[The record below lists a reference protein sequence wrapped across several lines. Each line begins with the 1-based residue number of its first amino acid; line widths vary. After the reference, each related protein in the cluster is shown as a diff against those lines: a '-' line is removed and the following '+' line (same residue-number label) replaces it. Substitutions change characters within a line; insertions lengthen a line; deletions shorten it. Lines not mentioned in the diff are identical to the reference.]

1 MSFSFTP
8 KLALLSLLLL
18 SPLTN
23 AQQAT
28 ITITDTPSYKS
39 AADCIQNCLWDKGD
53 TGSDGNHDVIVA
65 LGCTSP
71 WYNSCLCRMDA
82 TAAASSYIS
91 SCVMEMCSVTSQD
104 PKSAISLYDGYC
116 GGANAVV
123 IATATG
129 GSQTGTPSAA
139 ATAAGS
145 TKPGSMPAVT
155 ATGST
160 GAKTSSAGAS
170 IGLAG
175 SRGWVF
181 GAFAL
186 AMALMK

>member
-1 MSFSFTP
+1 MTSFSSI
-8 KLALLSLLLL
+8 LSLAFLSLLL

-39 AADCIQNCLWDKGD
+39 AADCIQNCVWDKGD

-65 LGCTSP
+65 LGCSSP
-71 WYNSCLCRMDA
+71 WYNSCLCRTDA

-104 PKSAISLYDGYC
+104 PKSAVSLYDGYC
-116 GGANAVV
+116 GGANAV
-123 IATATG
+123 ATATTTG
-129 GSQTGTPSAA
+129 GSQTGTGSAA
-139 ATAAGS
+139 VTAAAS
-145 TKPGSMPAVT
+145 TKTGSVPAVT

-175 SRGWVF
+175 PRMWVF